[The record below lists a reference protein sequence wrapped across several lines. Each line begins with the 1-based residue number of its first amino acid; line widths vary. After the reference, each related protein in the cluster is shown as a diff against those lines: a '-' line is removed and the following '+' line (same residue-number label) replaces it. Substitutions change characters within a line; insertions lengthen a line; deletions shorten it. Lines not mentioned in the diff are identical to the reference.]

1 MENMTYKLSDF
12 EGPLDLLIAL
22 IEKNKMNILDISI
35 SLICDQYLEFL
46 SDAEAMDMEI
56 ATDFLVMAS
65 QLMVWKSASLLPRPE
80 EEEKPPRFDLSD
92 ILIRHQHAK
101 EAAPKMHP
109 LYAFYSNRMVKDTDE
124 ISPDRTYVAEDQD
137 VTNLVVA
144 VRRILSYR
152 DSIEKAKT
160 NFTPMVSKPI
170 VPVEG
175 KIVMI
180 LQTLGT
186 FGSASLRE
194 LLEDAPTLADMIAS
208 FMGVLELIKVRKI
221 LIEETPDNES
231 ESVHGE
237 ETRFFI
243 NPDGPIEEANPEE
256 SFATAPEEV
265 PEKATKKGKKTAS
278 K

>member
-46 SDAEAMDMEI
+46 SGAEAMDMEI

-65 QLMVWKSASLLPRPE
+65 QLMVWKSTELLPHE
-80 EEEKPPRFDLSD
+80 AESEKAPRFDLSD

-101 EAAPKMHP
+101 EVAPKLHP
-109 LYAFYSNRMVKDTDE
+109 LYAYFSNRQVKDTDE
-124 ISPDRTYVAEDQD
+124 ISPDKTFVLDQNVED
-137 VTNLVVA
+137 LIAA
-144 VRRILSYR
+144 VRRINSYR
-152 DSIEKAKT
+152 DSMEHAKT
-160 NFTPMVSKPI
+160 NFTPMISKPI

-175 KIVMI
+175 KIVTI
-180 LQTLGT
+180 LHTLST
-186 FGSASLRE
+186 FGTATLRE

-221 LIEETPDNES
+221 VMEEGEDEGNA
-231 ESVHGE
+231 VHGE
-237 ETRFFI
+237 ATRFFL
-243 NPDGPIEEANPEE
+243 NPDAPTDEQQKDDGPQEPT
-256 SFATAPEEV
+256 TAE
-265 PEKATKKGKKTAS
+265 
-278 K
+278 

>member
-22 IEKNKMNILDISI
+22 IEKNKMKITDISI

-46 SDAEAMDMEI
+46 SEAETMDMEI
-56 ATDFLVMAS
+56 TTDFLVMAS
-65 QLMVWKSASLLPRPE
+65 QLMVWKSASLLPKPE
-80 EEEKPPRFDLSD
+80 EVEKPPRYDLSD

-124 ISPDRTYVAEDQD
+124 ISPDKTYVADQQITD
-137 VTNLVVA
+137 QLTAL
-144 VRRILSYR
+144 RRANAHR
-152 DSIEKAKT
+152 DSIEKSKT
-160 NFTPMVSKPI
+160 TFVPLVSKPI

-180 LQTLGT
+180 LQTLNT
-186 FGSASLRE
+186 FGTASLRE
-194 LLEDAPTLADMIAS
+194 LLQDAPTLADMVAS

-221 LIEETPDNES
+221 VMEDDENDGNA
-231 ESVHGE
+231 VHGE
-237 ETRFFI
+237 HTRFFL
-243 NPDGPIEEANPEE
+243 NPDAPTDAEIDIAADFSTVKE
-256 SFATAPEEV
+256 ST
-265 PEKATKKGKKTAS
+265 
-278 K
+278 